1 MWKIIEWQPTIAMAQ
16 NLVDLLYGRTSE
28 ENCFSALFLYPL
40 GIKQCFWLSAFQ
52 LNTPSSSMSFSVT
65 GSTQLMGSVVGTN
78 CATDWIQIPCAT
90 NTMDVM
96 LQTGTPC
103 MTDIVKPTYLHTYL
117 PTNLPTNLHT
127 NLPTILPTILL
138 TYLPTFLPTY
148 LPTH

>member
-1 MWKIIEWQPTIAMAQ
+1 
-16 NLVDLLYGRTSE
+16 
-28 ENCFSALFLYPL
+28 
-40 GIKQCFWLSAFQ
+40 
-52 LNTPSSSMSFSVT
+52 MSFSVT

-117 PTNLPTNLHT
+117 PTNLPTY
-127 NLPTILPTILL
+127 P
-138 TYLPTFLPTY
+138 PTY
-148 LPTH
+148 LPTDLTTYITKHSYEGQPFKVTKCHITIIYFTSHSRLCNNHFSRLRGSALRHGLQLGHHTVRFSSRPCQ